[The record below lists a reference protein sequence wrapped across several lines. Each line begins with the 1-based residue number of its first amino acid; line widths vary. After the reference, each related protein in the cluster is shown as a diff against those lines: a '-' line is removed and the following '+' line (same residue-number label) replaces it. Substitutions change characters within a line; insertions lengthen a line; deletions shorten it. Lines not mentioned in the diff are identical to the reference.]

1 MKRKTLAGIMSLAVI
16 AAVAVPVHAEDKTT
30 ELNSNVPSKY
40 ELTIPMTT
48 EIDFNTLSTD
58 LNGTL
63 KVTGNV
69 QSNQTVTVSATKHI
83 LENQDNNS
91 AEIDF
96 ALKQGTSDF
105 SSATWNET
113 ELRAGTKEITLSVVI
128 EQSAWDNAKAGN
140 YTGSIVFTVELK

>member
-30 ELNSNVPSKY
+30 ELNTNVPSKY

-63 KVTGNV
+63 KVTGNFQFCNMERNRV
-69 QSNQTVTVSATKHI
+69 KS
-83 LENQDNNS
+83 
-91 AEIDF
+91 
-96 ALKQGTSDF
+96 
-105 SSATWNET
+105 WNK
-113 ELRAGTKEITLSVVI
+113 R
-128 EQSAWDNAKAGN
+128 N
-140 YTGSIVFTVELK
+140 YVKRCD